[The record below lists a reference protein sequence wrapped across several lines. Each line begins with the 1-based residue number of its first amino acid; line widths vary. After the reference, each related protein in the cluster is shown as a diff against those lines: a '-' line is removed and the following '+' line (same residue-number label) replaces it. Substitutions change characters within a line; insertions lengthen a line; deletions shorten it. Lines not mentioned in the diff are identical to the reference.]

1 MPQFQTFIRS
11 RDSALNIQS
20 LILVVFIDATMS
32 MLALTNGLMENVPC
46 TNKTGKILLLI
57 MYIVFLKYIFVE
69 NFNTSSSHT
78 SLFLETATIKFGGG
92 ARAKSRHT
100 GPRAEGQ
107 EKQIPFI
114 FTEFII
120 FPGTTSNHTQKNMF
134 TLVMSR
140 TTFYLF

>member
-57 MYIVFLKYIFVE
+57 MYVVFLKYIFVE

-92 ARAKSRHT
+92 L
-100 GPRAEGQ
+100 GPRAGIRGRGPRA
-107 EKQIPFI
+107 K
-114 FTEFII
+114 
-120 FPGTTSNHTQKNMF
+120 KNKYPSF
-134 TLVMSR
+134 LLSS
-140 TTFYLF
+140 